1 MVKQSNELLYP
12 GALIVMT
19 RDSSGDENNA
29 IYKVFRYWQEVHKT
43 SVDWIQQK
51 HIFSLKTGPYEDLFV
66 FDEFAIVLKNEGK
79 LISAIYFDMNR
90 EDKIVPPHMERDLY
104 NEL

>member
-1 MVKQSNELLYP
+1 MILTETLTKGTAKISEIENSVNNQGEKVIQRITENNVKVVMVKQSNELLYP

-43 SVDWIQQK
+43 SVDWI
-51 HIFSLKTGPYEDLFV
+51 
-66 FDEFAIVLKNEGK
+66 
-79 LISAIYFDMNR
+79 
-90 EDKIVPPHMERDLY
+90 
-104 NEL
+104 